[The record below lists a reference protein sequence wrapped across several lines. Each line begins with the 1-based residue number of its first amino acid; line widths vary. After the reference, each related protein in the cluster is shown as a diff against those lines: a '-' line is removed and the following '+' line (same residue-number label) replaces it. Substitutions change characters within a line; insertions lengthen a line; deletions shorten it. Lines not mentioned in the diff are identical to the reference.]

1 MTRVMRR
8 LLLSGFA
15 LAAVGVAVAMAST
28 PTSTGSARSD
38 QAAVVAY
45 RAGPLQRLIS
55 QVGSLVVYQIKPALA
70 DVNTGKLPPQRFTYQ
85 AAGWKAN
92 IALAQRQFDACAPP
106 GPVRAA
112 AVLYDQAL
120 KQYQQAM
127 QAFGSAAS
135 VPRAHRVA
143 AMHSAAQLANAAD
156 VVWNRADADLDQV
169 LHGYG
174 VDTKKPVMPSTALT
188 C

>member
-15 LAAVGVAVAMAST
+15 LTAVGVAVAMAST
-28 PTSTGSARSD
+28 PTSTSGSRTD
-38 QAAVVAY
+38 RAAVVAY

-70 DVNTGKLPPQRFTYQ
+70 DVNTGKVAPQRFTYQ
-85 AAGWKAN
+85 ATGWKAN
-92 IALAQRQFDACAPP
+92 IALAQRQFDACTPP
-106 GPVRAA
+106 SPVRPAA
-112 AVLYDQAL
+112 ILYDQAL
-120 KQYQQAM
+120 RQYQQAM
-127 QAFGSAAS
+127 QAFGSAAA
-135 VPRAHRVA
+135 VPRAQRAA

-156 VVWNRADADLDQV
+156 AVWNRADADLDHV
-169 LHGYG
+169 LRGYG
-174 VDTKKPVMPSTALT
+174 VDTSKPVMPSTSLT